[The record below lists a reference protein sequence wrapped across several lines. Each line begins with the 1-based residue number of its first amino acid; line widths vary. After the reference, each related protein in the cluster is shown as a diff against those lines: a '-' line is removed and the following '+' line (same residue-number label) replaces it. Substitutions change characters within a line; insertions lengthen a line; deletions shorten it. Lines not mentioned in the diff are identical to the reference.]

1 MLVSNGECPSA
12 VTENAPG
19 VTRTL
24 ANSPGTVLRSNA
36 TKEAP
41 PQCKI
46 DGVLSALSDLE
57 EAGLKQEEMDEVLAD
72 ARFVAPLSS
81 GNSAELVRG
90 GLDRRVTNQNL
101 GEYRARLARLRA
113 LEYASQAAAFRAGME
128 AALPNRVL
136 SLLTW
141 RELEQIVCG

>member
-24 ANSPGTVLRSNA
+24 ADSSGTVLRSNV

-41 PQCKI
+41 PQYKI
-46 DGVLSALSDLE
+46 DGVLSALSHLE
-57 EAGLKQEEMDEVLAD
+57 EAGLKQEEMDKVLAD

-81 GNSAELVRG
+81 GNSTELVRG
-90 GLDRRVTNQNL
+90 GLDRRVTHQNL
-101 GEYRARLARLRA
+101 GE
-113 LEYASQAAAFRAGME
+113 
-128 AALPNRVL
+128 
-136 SLLTW
+136 
-141 RELEQIVCG
+141 